1 MTSRTLWIWATLPK
15 KLKENSDQSW
25 LTPGDAVENAQR
37 LSLSKYYKLLK
48 IPKILTKSAKKN
60 VLLHVED

>member
-15 KLKENSDQSW
+15 KLNENPDQGW

-37 LSLSKYYKLLK
+37 LSLSK
-48 IPKILTKSAKKN
+48 
-60 VLLHVED
+60 H